1 MSMDHR
7 IQYASRPGGRPLNCP
22 HRPHPQPIIHRQ
34 RRRQKEW
41 VDGTQL
47 QGTEY
52 WKAMGLAVLTT
63 TLLFLVWWYG
73 GK

>member
-7 IQYASRPGGRPLNCP
+7 IQYASRPGGRPINCP
-22 HRPHPQPIIHRQ
+22 HRPIPQPIIHRQ

-41 VDGTQL
+41 VDGTTL
-47 QGTEY
+47 RGKEY
-52 WKAMGLAVLTT
+52 WKAMGLSVLWM
-63 TLLFLVWWYG
+63 LVIFLVWWYA